1 MGQNETC
8 AVDSHSDVFDRE
20 SSTRASTHTPA
31 PGVFASGAETSPHA
45 LTILTTEHW
54 SLLASRS
61 MGYSEAMSRAS
72 LFIAALSGAVVS
84 LALVAQATDFG
95 DGFFAFAPVLLPV
108 VFFLGVTTIARI
120 GQVNFE
126 DSVWVQGLNRLR
138 HAYLELAPELEPYFV
153 TSRYDD
159 DTGVLMTAIARPRV
173 RSPLQV
179 FVALPGVIAVLDAV
193 VAGAFAGIAAL
204 ALDLGTAASLTLGAL
219 AFLLAM
225 AGFVAYGLRTIAA
238 YRRALTPRFPTP
250 PADA

>member
-61 MGYSEAMSRAS
+61 MGYLEAMSRAS

-95 DGFFAFAPVLLPV
+95 DGFFAFAPVVLPV
-108 VFFLGVTTIARI
+108 VFFL
-120 GQVNFE
+120 
-126 DSVWVQGLNRLR
+126 
-138 HAYLELAPELEPYFV
+138 
-153 TSRYDD
+153 
-159 DTGVLMTAIARPRV
+159 
-173 RSPLQV
+173 
-179 FVALPGVIAVLDAV
+179 
-193 VAGAFAGIAAL
+193 AA
-204 ALDLGTAASLTLGAL
+204 
-219 AFLLAM
+219 
-225 AGFVAYGLRTIAA
+225 
-238 YRRALTPRFPTP
+238 
-250 PADA
+250 